1 MCSKNVR
8 LFQPGSTSRPFT
20 FNPLDLEGI
29 PEEHRKTYIRQIIDF
44 FLDCYLADLN
54 LLTVHGVEFL
64 LLRGVDEL
72 LEKKETITFHDLN
85 DWLCR
90 FKGKYR
96 ETDWKTSAL
105 DLLYKLTSGP
115 LGKVM
120 CQSDR
125 SIAQLARQ
133 RTILELHN
141 TGSARDKSFL
151 IRTLLLRLY
160 YHFQQQDATHI
171 WKSLREPR
179 WMHALIHSGERMIDV
194 WKRNY
199 QPVTFYYRSFETVVL
214 YLKSLPAERKTPV
227 FLKHL
232 RRNLEMSPSFRE
244 LANKNEYERR
254 MLAKIDKQVNGAPK
268 AEKENRMV
276 RIHTVQISVAQ
287 QLGLV
292 EDPRYLDTTVKS
304 GDPVFAPTWEIVM
317 ASQQGKMSDEEYTI
331 EYYDMMRRSYRDNRS
346 RWDEV
351 LGMEEVFLA
360 CYCRADSF
368 CHRYLLKDILVKCG
382 AEYVGEIRDEEDGR
396 NRRIRPAEL

>member
-1 MCSKNVR
+1 M
-8 LFQPGSTSRPFT
+8 
-20 FNPLDLEGI
+20 
-29 PEEHRKTYIRQIIDF
+29 
-44 FLDCYLADLN
+44 
-54 LLTVHGVEFL
+54 
-64 LLRGVDEL
+64 
-72 LEKKETITFHDLN
+72 
-85 DWLCR
+85 
-90 FKGKYR
+90 
-96 ETDWKTSAL
+96 
-105 DLLYKLTSGP
+105 
-115 LGKVM
+115 
-120 CQSDR
+120 
-125 SIAQLARQ
+125 
-133 RTILELHN
+133 
-141 TGSARDKSFL
+141 
-151 IRTLLLRLY
+151 LRLY

-292 EDPRYLDTTVKS
+292 EDPR
-304 GDPVFAPTWEIVM
+304 
-317 ASQQGKMSDEEYTI
+317 
-331 EYYDMMRRSYRDNRS
+331 
-346 RWDEV
+346 
-351 LGMEEVFLA
+351 
-360 CYCRADSF
+360 
-368 CHRYLLKDILVKCG
+368 
-382 AEYVGEIRDEEDGR
+382 
-396 NRRIRPAEL
+396 